1 MTADAPMADF
11 TPTGIR
17 AGRRVT
23 GADVLA
29 RRGIAAEPKPVPSP
43 LRFPDGAHFRI
54 EIPSVEGPAVLR
66 AVLAQA
72 SSEGI
77 TVNRVSQGSGAML
90 LSAAELAEM
99 ARIGADNGTE
109 VSLFVGPREEWDIGG
124 LAQSGEGPSRAGLIR
139 GVRQLRYAIDDVLRG
154 IDCGIRGFLVADA
167 GLLELLAEMQ
177 AAGQIPASV
186 VWKVSAMLAP
196 ANPLT
201 VSQLERRGGSTIN
214 VPADVTLG
222 QLAEMRAA
230 TSLPIDLYVE
240 APSAMGGV
248 VRGQEAADLV
258 AVAAPMYVKFGLRNS
273 RLLYPSGLHL
283 VEEAAAIA
291 REKVHRARVALE
303 WMGRSGLDLVQ
314 SRPGAPGLGV
324 PEP

>member
-1 MTADAPMADF
+1 MTAGSPGGSAPDG
-11 TPTGIR
+11 P
-17 AGRRVT
+17 AGRSAET

-29 RRGIAAEPKPVPSP
+29 RRGITGEPVPLPSP

-72 SSEGI
+72 GTEGI

-90 LSAAELAEM
+90 LSAAELSEM
-99 ARIGADNGTE
+99 ARIGADAGIE
-109 VSLFVGPREEWDIGG
+109 VSLFIGPREEWDVGG

-154 IDCGIRGFLVADA
+154 VEHGIRGFLVADA

-177 AAGQIPASV
+177 ADGQIPASV

-201 VSQLERRGGSTIN
+201 VSQLERLGGSTIN

-240 APSAMGGV
+240 APSGMGGV

-273 RLLYPSGLHL
+273 RPLYPSGLHL
-283 VEEAAAIA
+283 VDEAAMIA

-303 WMGRSGLDLVQ
+303 WMSRSGRDLAQ
-314 SRPGAPGLGV
+314 SKPGAAGLGV

>member
-1 MTADAPMADF
+1 MNAAVSPD
-11 TPTGIR
+11 G
-17 AGRRVT
+17 AGAAGARVT
-23 GADVLA
+23 GADILA
-29 RRGIAAEPKPVPSP
+29 RRGISAEPAPGPSER
-43 LRFPDGAHFRI
+43 RFPDGAHHRI

-66 AVLAQA
+66 AVVAQA
-72 SSEGI
+72 AGEGI

-90 LSAAELAEM
+90 LSGAELAEM
-99 ARIGADNGTE
+99 ARIGADNGLE
-109 VSLFVGPREEWDIGG
+109 VSLFIGPREEWDVGSV
-124 LAQSGEGPSRAGLIR
+124 AQSGDGPGRAGLIR

-154 IDCGIRGFLVADA
+154 VDHGIRGFLVADA
-167 GLLELLAEMQ
+167 GLLELLAGMQ
-177 AAGQIPASV
+177 SGGELPASV

-201 VSQLERRGGSTIN
+201 VTQLERLGASTIN

-222 QLAEMRAA
+222 QLAEMRSA
-230 TSLPIDLYVE
+230 TSLPLDLYVE
-240 APSAMGGV
+240 APTGMGGV

-273 RLLYPSGLHL
+273 RPLYPSGLHL
-283 VEEAAAIA
+283 VDEAAAIA

-303 WMGRSGLDLVQ
+303 WMERSGLGLVQ
-314 SRPGAPGLGV
+314 SQPGAAGLGV

>member
-1 MTADAPMADF
+1 MSAVVSSDGAGSADVR
-11 TPTGIR
+11 G
-17 AGRRVT
+17 VS

-29 RRGIAAEPKPVPSP
+29 RRGIYAEPAPAPSER
-43 LRFPDGAHFRI
+43 RFPDGAHHRI

-66 AVLAQA
+66 AVVAQA
-72 SSEGI
+72 ATEGI

-99 ARIGADNGTE
+99 ARIGADTGIE
-109 VSLFVGPREEWDIGG
+109 VSLFIGPREEWDVGSV
-124 LAQSGEGPSRAGLIR
+124 AQSGDGPGRAGLIR

-154 IDCGIRGFLVADA
+154 VDHGIRGFLVADA

-177 AAGQIPASV
+177 SGGEIPASV

-201 VSQLERRGGSTIN
+201 VTQLERLGASTIN

-222 QLAEMRAA
+222 QLAEMRSA
-230 TSLPIDLYVE
+230 TSLPLDLYVE
-240 APSAMGGV
+240 APTGMGGV

-283 VEEAAAIA
+283 VDEAAAIA

-303 WMGRSGLDLVQ
+303 WMERSGLGLLQ
-314 SRPGAPGLGV
+314 SQPGAVGLGV

>member
-1 MTADAPMADF
+1 MNTVVSSDGAGSADVR
-11 TPTGIR
+11 G
-17 AGRRVT
+17 VT

-29 RRGIAAEPKPVPSP
+29 RRGIYAEPAPAPSER
-43 LRFPDGAHFRI
+43 RFPDGAHHRI

-66 AVLAQA
+66 AVVAQA
-72 SSEGI
+72 ATEGI

-99 ARIGADNGTE
+99 ARIGADTGIE
-109 VSLFVGPREEWDIGG
+109 VSLFIGPREEWDVGSV
-124 LAQSGEGPSRAGLIR
+124 AQSGDGPGRAGLIR

-154 IDCGIRGFLVADA
+154 VDHGIRGFLVADA

-177 AAGQIPASV
+177 SGGEIPASV

-201 VSQLERRGGSTIN
+201 VTQLERLGASTIN

-222 QLAEMRAA
+222 QLAEMRSA
-230 TSLPIDLYVE
+230 TSLPLDLYVE
-240 APSAMGGV
+240 APTGMGGV

-283 VEEAAAIA
+283 VDEAAAIA

-303 WMGRSGLDLVQ
+303 WMERSGLGLLQ
-314 SRPGAPGLGV
+314 SQPGAVGLGV

>member
-109 VSLFVGPREEWDIGG
+109 VSLFVGPREEWDVGS
-124 LAQSGEGPSRAGLIR
+124 LAQSSDGPSRAGLIR

-154 IDCGIRGFLVADA
+154 VDHRDRLDASGDVAALDRA
-167 GLLELLAEMQ
+167 GLQRPGRLFRRRTGIGLMQ
-177 AAGQIPASV
+177 AMKVQGRATRNQQNQDRQQIPGFA
-186 VWKVSAMLAP
+186 LACSG
-196 ANPLT
+196 NGR
-201 VSQLERRGGSTIN
+201 VHGC
-214 VPADVTLG
+214 
-222 QLAEMRAA
+222 
-230 TSLPIDLYVE
+230 
-240 APSAMGGV
+240 
-248 VRGQEAADLV
+248 VR
-258 AVAAPMYVKFGLRNS
+258 
-273 RLLYPSGLHL
+273 
-283 VEEAAAIA
+283 
-291 REKVHRARVALE
+291 
-303 WMGRSGLDLVQ
+303 
-314 SRPGAPGLGV
+314 
-324 PEP
+324 